1 MRGGKG
7 HVALKEMSSACSM
20 LSLNSDLICSFY
32 LLKLPP
38 SPVALYTHSRKSPV
52 SIPQPDPHYSFH
64 HIPTLLSRQINA
76 LGHE

>member
-38 SPVALYTHSRKSPV
+38 SSVALYRHSRKYPV
-52 SIPQPDPHYSFH
+52 SIPQPDPITASH
-64 HIPTLLSRQINA
+64 HIPTLLSRQFNA